1 MPVRS
6 HQAQAL
12 HPKIVVTEVTMN
24 HQAGSDAGSAR
35 RRAAVKTVLGIV
47 GWVTA
52 ILLLVFAMRA
62 AFA

>member
-1 MPVRS
+1 MLICS

-12 HPKIVVTEVTMN
+12 HPKTVVTEVAMN
-24 HQAGSDAGSAR
+24 HQARSDAGSAR

-52 ILLLVFAMRA
+52 ILLLVFAVRA